1 MNALRYII
9 IFLTALAIAAL
20 FGSQIK
26 AFETLRKDGRIIFLE
41 LRPVDPRALML
52 GDYMALRYDQ
62 DRLSVI
68 DTDDLPPKGTLVFKE
83 LDGVARFERVETETL
98 SNDEFKLAYVK
109 QRRDVNFGGPRF
121 YFENGTAQDYE
132 AARYGV
138 FKVDEKGKAVLVNLA
153 DENREI
159 INPKPN

>member
-1 MNALRYII
+1 MTPVRYLV
-9 IFLTALAIAAL
+9 IFAAFLGIAGF

-26 AFETLRKDGRIIFLE
+26 GFESLRAEGRTVFLE

-62 DRLSVI
+62 DSLKLLDGEDI
-68 DTDDLPPKGTLVFKE
+68 PPKGVVVFKE
-83 LDGVARFERVETETL
+83 EDGVSTFARAAVDTL
-98 SNDEFKLAYVK
+98 ANNEFKLAYVK
-109 QRRDVNFGGPRF
+109 QRRELNFGGPRF

-138 FKVDEKGKAVLVNLA
+138 FKVDENGKAVLVSLA
-153 DENREI
+153 DKDREI
-159 INPKPN
+159 INPKP